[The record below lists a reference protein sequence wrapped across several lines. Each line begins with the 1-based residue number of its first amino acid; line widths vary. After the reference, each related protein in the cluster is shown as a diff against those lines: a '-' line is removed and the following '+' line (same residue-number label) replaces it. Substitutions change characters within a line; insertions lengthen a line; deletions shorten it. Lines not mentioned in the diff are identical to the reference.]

1 MRRRNSRGQ
10 FASTILTNS
19 DRKEMISKYKKG
31 LGLKK
36 LAKSYHIADDRLK
49 GIVENAGISL
59 RNMPSRPPR
68 KWTKEKILQT
78 LREKYERNGQS
89 PKYND
94 DFGLSS
100 TACRRFGSWNKSL
113 LVAGLPLNRVHEY
126 KVKKNAHI
134 LTPDKAYVLGTLCG
148 DGCLKS
154 NRYQIK
160 LTVLAKD
167 KEFVEEFADCFFR
180 AYGIRKEPIEEER
193 VQNGRAVCYTTVI
206 IDSKQAY
213 LDLKRYG
220 EFGVFVWCVPEQ
232 IKNSDKDIKKAF
244 LQGYFNSD
252 GSVDVKGHRVTA
264 YSANHK
270 GLSDI
275 AKLLKDFG
283 IKAKIYPNRKGE
295 NTYFHLYLH
304 NWQNLNRFREIG
316 FSLARK
322 QEKVLMSLK
331 SYKYKSIS
339 K

>member
-1 MRRRNSRGQ
+1 MRRRNNKGQ
-10 FASTILTNS
+10 FALTVLTNS
-19 DRKEMISKYKKG
+19 DRKEIIFKYKKG
-31 LGLKK
+31 FGLKK
-36 LAKSYHIADDRLK
+36 LATSYRIADDRLK
-49 GIVENAGISL
+49 KILKKAGIYLKNIS
-59 RNMPSRPPR
+59 SRPPR

-134 LTPDKAYVLGTLCG
+134 LTPDKAYILGTLCG
-148 DGCLKS
+148 DGCQKT
-154 NRYQIK
+154 NRFQIK
-160 LTVLAKD
+160 LSVLAKD
-167 KEFVEEFADCFFR
+167 KEFVKEFADCFFR

-193 VQNGRAVCYTTVI
+193 IQNGRVVCYATVI

-220 EFGVFVWCVPEQ
+220 EFGVFVWRVPEQ
-232 IKNSDKDIKKAF
+232 IKDGGENVKKAF

-264 YSANHK
+264 YSSNYK

-283 IKAKIYPNRKGE
+283 IKAKIYPSRKDE
-295 NTYFHLYLH
+295 KTYFHLYLH
-304 NWQNLNRFREIG
+304 NWQNLNKFKEIG
-316 FSLARK
+316 FSLSRK